1 MSKKKN
7 EVVFYLVD
15 SKVVK
20 TEVVGYIGE
29 NIFIVIDGKNTQ
41 IERDGVWKTAKE
53 AELALEKIVS
63 ATVFENKKGVKSL
76 KFATLEAIGGLE
88 QNARINRK
96 NIKKT
101 QEKVNEV
108 INKSNE
114 RFSLNVVICITLLV
128 TLTLS
133 IINLF

>member
-7 EVVFYLVD
+7 EAVFYLED

-41 IERDGVWKTAKE
+41 VSKEGTWKTAKE
-53 AELALEKIVS
+53 AELALEKIVN
-63 ATVFENKKGVKSL
+63 AKVFENNKKIKTL
-76 KFATLEAIGGLE
+76 KFATLEAIGELE

-108 INKSNE
+108 IDKSNK
-114 RFSLNVVICITLLV
+114 RGSLDVLICITLLV

>member
-7 EVVFYLVD
+7 EAVFYLED

-29 NIFIVIDGKNTQ
+29 NIFIVIDGENTQ

-63 ATVFENKKGVKSL
+63 AKVFENNKKIKTL
-76 KFATLEAIGGLE
+76 KFAMLEAIAALE
-88 QNARINRK
+88 QNSRINRK

-108 INKSNE
+108 IDKSNK
-114 RFSLNVVICITLLV
+114 RGSLDVLICITLLV